1 MVLGLGAWE
10 ITLVGLALLVLFGPE
25 HGPQAMRTLSRWRSK
40 AKSTM
45 ARIEHLLE
53 EEVEGGGGGS
63 GFDPTSGFDPSR
75 RPPEAEA
82 WMLDPNLREKER
94 KRREQEETAGE
105 NGDDGDAA

>member
-40 AKSTM
+40 VKSTM
-45 ARIEHLLE
+45 ARIEHGLE
-53 EEVEGGGGGS
+53 EQAGD
-63 GFDPTSGFDPSR
+63 FDPTRGFDPSR

-82 WMLDPNLREKER
+82 WMLDPELRKKEKQ
-94 KRREQEETAGE
+94 RRQDQNGP
-105 NGDDGDAA
+105 GDDEDDEDDSA